1 MKKYIVTIL
10 TAFMMVLSTGG
21 PSYAFQSRCLAVWCN
36 PGMEQFWPSLH
47 PDVMVT
53 AYSWEQFDD
62 FLRQTKAKAAGRP
75 IDLEIDCHGSHSAVI
90 AYEDYRTGKSV
101 ISGAGFGF
109 ILNHVERELGDQD
122 VTIVYE
128 GCFGGRSYHDS
139 IRGNKGKTENHPGPS
154 KFPVYGGSYNMYNL
168 NNLVYMQYIT
178 GCRVWFED
186 LRTYDHEAGQAP
198 IEDKNNPV
206 YDKMMSL
213 YKILGA
219 LYQPDLPQPIGGQ
232 E

>member
-1 MKKYIVTIL
+1 MTKHILTIL
-10 TAFMMVLSTGG
+10 ISLVMVLSTGG

-62 FLRQTKAKAAGRP
+62 FLRQTKIKAAGRP
-75 IDLEIDCHGSHSAVI
+75 IDLEIDCHGSRSAVI

-109 ILNHVERELGDQD
+109 ICNHITKELGDQD
-122 VTIVYE
+122 VTVIYE

-139 IRGNKGKTENHPGPS
+139 IRGNKGKTENFEGVP
-154 KFPVYGGSYNMYNL
+154 KFPIYGGSYNMYNL

-186 LRTYDHEAGQAP
+186 LRTYNQSGGQAP
-198 IEDKNNPV
+198 IEDKNHPI
-206 YDKMMSL
+206 YDKMMAL
-213 YKILGA
+213 YRMLGT
-219 LYQPDLPQPIGGQ
+219 LYQPDLPKP